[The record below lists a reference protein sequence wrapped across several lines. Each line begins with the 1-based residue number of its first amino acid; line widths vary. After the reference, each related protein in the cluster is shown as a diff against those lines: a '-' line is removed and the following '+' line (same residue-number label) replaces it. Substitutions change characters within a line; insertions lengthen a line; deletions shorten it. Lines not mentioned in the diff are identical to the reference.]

1 MISISNISV
10 SFSGIDLF
18 KQLSFV
24 VNPRDRIGLIGK
36 NGVGKSTLL
45 KIIAGTQAAD
55 SGSVDVPESNSI
67 GYLPQELKMTS
78 TKSILEETK
87 TAFQDVL
94 DMEAEIAKITSAIEE
109 RTDYES
115 DEYGDL
121 INRLSELHHQLEL
134 KGGSKMD
141 SEIEKILKGLG
152 FKESEFLKPIQEF
165 SGGWQMRVELAKL
178 LLRTPDLL
186 LLDEPTNHLDIESIL
201 WLEEFFINYQGA
213 IIMVSHDRMF
223 LDNVTNRTI
232 ELVFGSMYDFKVPYS
247 KYMELREERY
257 EQQIATYRNQQKYIE
272 QQQKFIDRF
281 RAQATKAKQVQSKVK
296 LLEKMDQ
303 VNIDELDEQQ
313 IDFRFPPAPRSG
325 DISLEVKK
333 LVKSY
338 GEKKVFSDA
347 NFILERGDKVA
358 FVGKNGMGKST
369 MVRLINQLE
378 KPDSGSIKIGH
389 NIKIGYY
396 AQVQENVLNEE
407 KSVLATIEDEATGD
421 WSNISRIRA
430 LLGAFLFD
438 ENDVEKKVKVLSGG
452 EKSRLA
458 LARLLLT
465 PVNMLILDEP
475 TNHLDISAKDM
486 LKQAVNKF
494 EGTLIVVSH
503 DRDFL
508 DGLTDK
514 TYEFVDGRVKEH
526 LGPVQDF
533 LNAHQA
539 EHFRAFEQTD
549 NKKAAG
555 HKPNANKNPKAN
567 NNRKEIERTIKQ
579 ISHKVEKTE
588 LKIESQESELKVLE
602 KKMADPEVYSDV
614 ARLEELNTEYQ
625 KKKSSLEALMQ
636 EWESLQKQ
644 QEKAEAEMQ

>member
-24 VNPRDRIGLIGK
+24 VNSRDRIGLIGK

-45 KIIAGTQAAD
+45 KIIAGKHIPD
-55 SGSVDVPESNSI
+55 SGNIDLPDTASI

-78 TKSILEETK
+78 EKSILDETK
-87 TAFQDVL
+87 TAFQEVL
-94 DMEAEIAKITSAIEE
+94 DMEAEIQQITSEIEE

-115 DEYGDL
+115 DAYGDL

-134 KGGSKMD
+134 KGGSKME

-152 FKESEFLKPIQEF
+152 FQESDFNKPIQEF

-178 LLRTPDLL
+178 LLQMPELL

-223 LDNVTNRTI
+223 LDNVTNRTV
-232 ELVFGSMYDFKVPYS
+232 ELVFGSMYNFKVPYS

-257 EQQIATYRNQQKYIE
+257 DQQIATYRNQQKYIE

-281 RAQATKAKQVQSKVK
+281 RSKASKAKQVQSKVK
-296 LLEKMDQ
+296 LLEKMDT
-303 VNIDELDEQQ
+303 VSIDELDSQQ
-313 IDFRFPPAPRSG
+313 IEFRFPKAPRSG
-325 DISLEVKK
+325 DISLEVKG
-333 LVKSY
+333 LVKNY
-338 GEKKVFSDA
+338 GSKKVFSNA
-347 NFILERGDKVA
+347 NLLLERGDKVA

-378 KPDSGSIKIGH
+378 EADAGIIKIGH
-389 NIKIGYY
+389 NIEIGYY
-396 AQVQENVLNEE
+396 AQVQEKTLDEE
-407 KSVLATIEDEATGD
+407 KTILATIEDEATNE
-421 WSNISRIRA
+421 WANISKIRA

-438 ENDVEKKVKVLSGG
+438 ENDIEKRVKVLSGG

-458 LARLLLT
+458 LAQLLLK
-465 PVNMLILDEP
+465 PVNLLILDEP

-486 LKQAVNKF
+486 LKQAVKQF
-494 EGTLIVVSH
+494 DGTLIVVSH

-514 TYEFVDGRVKEH
+514 TYEFRDGTVKEH

-539 EHFRAFEQTD
+539 EHFRDFEK
-549 NKKAAG
+549 NKEEK
-555 HKPNANKNPKAN
+555 KP
-567 NNRKEIERTIKQ
+567 KEAKKKQ
-579 ISHKVEKTE
+579 IDSRVNQKETEKQLRKLKQDLFKIESKIEKTE
-588 LKIESQESELKVLE
+588 KELTTLE
-602 KKMADPEVYSDV
+602 TKMADPALYADI
-614 ARLEELNTEYQ
+614 AKLEELNKEYQ
-625 KKKSSLEALMQ
+625 SKKVSLEKIMLDWEEIQ
-636 EWESLQKQ
+636 EQIDKL
-644 QEKAEAEMQ
+644 EKDLD